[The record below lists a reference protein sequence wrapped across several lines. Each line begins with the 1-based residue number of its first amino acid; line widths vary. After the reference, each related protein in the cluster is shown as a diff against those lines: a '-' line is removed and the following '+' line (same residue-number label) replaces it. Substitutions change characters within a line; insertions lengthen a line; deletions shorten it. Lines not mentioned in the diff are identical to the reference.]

1 MFFSP
6 NLFTLQWTKKTSSL
20 CGIFYVLDH
29 DECNTTTHGC
39 QHKCVNDHGSY
50 ACSCS
55 NGYQLN
61 SDKKT
66 CSGWIQVI

>member
-1 MFFSP
+1 M
-6 NLFTLQWTKKTSSL
+6 FTLQPVEKISSL
-20 CGIFYVLDH
+20 CRILDFLDH
-29 DECNTTTHGC
+29 DECKTTTHGC
-39 QHKCVNDHGSY
+39 QHKCVNNHGSY